1 MSEKKLTKIRVHGVD
16 ETFII
21 LYLRQRELQKKDLNL
36 VKLKNA
42 YEIFDNRIRSNLLE
56 TYNEFKDLKIS
67 LSDFFNVN
75 IIEAV
80 SKRRNNEFTLKKCNF
95 DEEKEVNSVTG
106 TELVPNLVP
115 IWVLYSTR

>member
-80 SKRRNNEFTLKKCNF
+80 SKRRNNEFTLQRLDVF

-115 IWVLYSTR
+115 I